1 MRDRLEL
8 VFESE
13 FDDMVKL
20 ARVFLGASPEAE
32 DVVMTSFVRL
42 ADRIDDLE
50 SPGGWLRT
58 TVVNECRRR
67 LRDQARRRRIWADR
81 VVPASSRGTSIASGE
96 YVEDLLVELSDRER
110 VAIVLTY
117 YLDYSHAETA
127 TVLGCRQ
134 GTVKSLVHRG
144 LKKMRVMVTT

>member
-1 MRDRLEL
+1 MHDRLAF

-13 FDDMVKL
+13 FDGMVKL

-32 DVVMTSFVRL
+32 DVVMTAFVRL
-42 ADRIDDLE
+42 ADRIDGLE

-67 LRDQARRRRIWADR
+67 LRDQTRRRRIWVDR
-81 VVPASSRGTSIASGE
+81 VVPSSSGGVSNASDE
-96 YVEDLLVELSDRER
+96 YVDDLLDELSDRER
-110 VAIVLTY
+110 VAVVLTY

-127 TVLGCRQ
+127 AVLGCRR
-134 GTVKSLVHRG
+134 GTVKSLVHRA
-144 LKKMRVMVTT
+144 LKKMHVMVAT